1 MNTSIPFCNCTWQL
15 LLDNYFKENIINVKQ
30 MNALKNSIRIL
41 SKNDINVVLFQDE
54 NVFN

>member
-30 MNALKNSIRIL
+30 MNALKIQFEYYQKMI
-41 SKNDINVVLFQDE
+41 
-54 NVFN
+54 